1 MFDVFM
7 FGLSSADFVAFVST
21 LRPGVQKW
29 VVRAYIAGYVI
40 GGLF

>member
-7 FGLSSADFVAFVST
+7 FGLSSAAFVST